1 MRKLTEQQ
9 KQELAQLASMSDE
22 AIDTSDSPEITDWE
36 DAKRGQFY
44 RPVKQPVTIR
54 LDADI
59 IAWFKSQGGKY
70 QSNINEALREYIKT
84 H

>member
-1 MRKLTEQQ
+1 MSKLTEQQ
-9 KQELAQLASMSDE
+9 KQELAQLAAISDE
-22 AIDTSDSPEITDWE
+22 DIDTSDRTEITDWS

-70 QSNINEALREYIKT
+70 QSNINEALREYIKA

>member
-1 MRKLTEQQ
+1 MSKLTEQQ
-9 KQELAQLASMSDE
+9 KQELAQLAAMTDE
-22 AIDTSDSPEITDWE
+22 AIDTSDSPEITDWS
-36 DAKRGQFY
+36 DARRGQFY

-70 QSNINEALREYIKT
+70 QSNINEALREYIKA